1 MYYKTPVKVA
11 FSIPKEILR
20 AMAEESVAQGFLS
33 PSMIER
39 CVEENLVPLFSYYN
53 TNPKY
58 GDTVLDKRFFWK
70 NVLQGKRFDLFF
82 EKFPKMQS
90 VEQDGVKFII

>member
-1 MYYKTPVKVA
+1 MYYKTPTKVA

-20 AMAEESVAQGFLS
+20 AMAEESVAQRKLP

-39 CVEENLVPLFSYYN
+39 CVEENLVPLFSYHS

-58 GDTVLDKRFFWK
+58 GDAVSDRVFFWS
-70 NVLQGKRFDLFF
+70 NVLHGKRFDLFF

-90 VEQDGVKFII
+90 VEQDGIKFII